1 MKLVVS
7 AIALAIALTSVGC
20 ATRAV
25 QTEALISGPQAI
37 PGSYKIEKVP
47 FINQTAGHCGPA
59 TLTMAMRFAGQ
70 DVSFEEISTL
80 TYTPGLKGSLQQDL
94 ISASRRHGMMAIPI
108 HNLSAL
114 LKEVSAG
121 HPVIVF
127 ENLALSW
134 APQWHY
140 ALVFGYD
147 LQKQEVIMHSGPNA
161 IFHWDMKKFERS
173 WMLGDYWGL
182 VVLPAGDL
190 AVSADELTH
199 LTAAVGLESANKI
212 PEAEKSYRKILE
224 KWPNSLVTLIG
235 LANIAFNKGDRK
247 EAQRLLQAAVKNH
260 PESSAAKNNL
270 AIVSQP
276 SKKSISKD

>member
-1 MKLVVS
+1 MKLVVT
-7 AIALAIALTSVGC
+7 AIAMAIALTSVGC

-25 QTEALISGPQAI
+25 QTEALLSSPQDL
-37 PGSYKIEKVP
+37 PGSHKIENVP
-47 FINQTAGHCGPA
+47 FINQTTGHCGPA

-80 TYTPGLKGSLQQDL
+80 TYTPGLKGTLQQDL
-94 ISASRRHGMMAIPI
+94 ISASRRQGMMAIPI

-161 IFHWDMKKFERS
+161 FYHWDMKKFERS

-182 VVLPAGDL
+182 VVLPAGEL
-190 AVSADELTH
+190 AVSAGEITH
-199 LTAAVGLESANKI
+199 ATAAVGLESANKT

-224 KWPNSLVTLIG
+224 KWPTSLVTLIG
-235 LANIAFNKGDRK
+235 LANLAFKKGDRK
-247 EAQRLLQAAVKNH
+247 EARRLLQVAVKAH
-260 PESSAAKNNL
+260 PESAAAKHNL

-276 SKKSISKD
+276 AKKTSSKD